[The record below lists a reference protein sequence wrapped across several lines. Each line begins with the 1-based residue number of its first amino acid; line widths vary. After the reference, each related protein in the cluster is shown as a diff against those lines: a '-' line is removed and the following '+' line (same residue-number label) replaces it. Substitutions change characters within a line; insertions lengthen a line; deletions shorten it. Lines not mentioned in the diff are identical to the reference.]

1 MGLLLKSLVKSPD
14 VIVSNL
20 LRGLSEPQR
29 GKKEFHATTPRGKDA
44 KKKSNEK
51 WIRLCAF
58 ASLRLGVKILSYLNS
73 IAL

>member
-1 MGLLLKSLVKSPD
+1 V
-14 VIVSNL
+14 
-20 LRGLSEPQR
+20 
-29 GKKEFHATTPRGKDA
+29 FHATTPRGKDA